1 MTAWLAAAYAI
12 LLLAACWTLAR
23 AASIRTAVFFIAAA
37 VALSAGLWLAIPDT
51 SGYPTAHQPPKTAA
65 LIWGTVDEPDPQ
77 SGDPGH
83 IYLWL
88 DSGNGVP
95 RAYRI
100 PYTRQLHRQLQ
111 VALQQVKHGRPMTV
125 AHASRSSA
133 SGHASNRGHQ
143 YGAWRI
149 YPQPPPGLPPK
160 GK

>member
-23 AASIRTAVFFIAAA
+23 AASIKVAAFFTAAA

-51 SGYPTAHQPPKTAA
+51 SGYPTAHQPPKVAS
-65 LIWGTVDEPDPQ
+65 LIWGVVDEPDPQ
-77 SGDPGH
+77 SGDPGR

-88 DSGNGVP
+88 DNGHGVP
-95 RAYRI
+95 RAYRL

-111 VALQQVKHGRPMTV
+111 AGLQAIKHGQQMAVTHTV
-125 AHASRSSA
+125 HGSSRGRTGSRN
-133 SGHASNRGHQ
+133 GEH
-143 YGAWRI
+143 GAWRI